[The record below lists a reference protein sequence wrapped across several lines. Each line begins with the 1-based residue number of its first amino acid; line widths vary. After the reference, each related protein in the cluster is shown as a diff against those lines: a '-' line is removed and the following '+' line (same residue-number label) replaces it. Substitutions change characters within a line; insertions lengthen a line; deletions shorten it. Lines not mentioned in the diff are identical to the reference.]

1 MALDG
6 QNKHASAR
14 FFRKNF
20 KSRRIMGESFNFMK
34 HAAIFDWDGVV
45 VDSEYKHLLSW
56 EMLAQKHGLT
66 LPSNFVIDTFGR
78 RNLEIIKD
86 MYNWVETVEEA
97 QAWSDEKE
105 VYFRGILREQG
116 VDPIPGVIETMKA
129 FHAAGIPMA
138 VGSSTPRE
146 NLVMQA
152 DMLGIAKMFAATVT
166 MEDVKNGKPAPDVFL
181 LGAERMGVT
190 PENCVVFEDSVA
202 GIEAAFNAGM
212 RRVAVATTHDVDFWE
227 KRGAENAEKRVDG
240 IIKNFTGFGAPELE
254 KIFS

>member
-1 MALDG
+1 
-6 QNKHASAR
+6 
-14 FFRKNF
+14 
-20 KSRRIMGESFNFMK
+20 MGESFNFMK

-66 LPSNFVIDTFGR
+66 LPPNFVIDTFGR

-166 MEDVKNGKPAPDVFL
+166 MEDVKNGKPAPDVYLKALQL
-181 LGAERMGVT
+181 LGVSAGEAVA
-190 PENCVVFEDSVA
+190 VEDSDTGA
-202 GIEAAFNAGM
+202 KA
-212 RRVAVATTHDVDFWE
+212 AVAAHLLCIGYDAVSDE
-227 KRGAENAEKRVDG
+227 KFRQKLGLCAC
-240 IIKNFTGFGAPELE
+240 
-254 KIFS
+254 KIGDMHLLPQTIRREYHEV